1 MSAQKTAERPATADT
16 QAGGERHVPPYSMR
30 LDWDPDD
37 RIFVVTVPELPGC
50 MTHGTTRAEAVAQG
64 EDAIASWLGASEAF
78 GDAIPAPAVV
88 RFGAGL

>member
-1 MSAQKTAERPATADT
+1 MSARKTVERPQVADT

-37 RIFVVTVPELPGC
+37 AIFVVTVPELPGC
-50 MTHGTTRAEAVAQG
+50 MTHGGTRAEAVKNG
-64 EDAIASWLGASEAF
+64 EEAIASWLGASAAF
-78 GDAIPAPAVV
+78 GDTIPAPAVV